1 VPVPLPGLPIGV
13 QIITAPWREDAA
25 LRIAYAL
32 EASGVVRALRPSLQ
46 EAADGSRLAE
56 NRR

>member
-1 VPVPLPGLPIGV
+1 VPVPGLPIGV

-32 EASGVVRALRPSLQ
+32 EASGAVQAPRPSLQ
-46 EAADGSRLAE
+46 EAVDGSRLAG

>member
-1 VPVPLPGLPIGV
+1 VPVPGLPIGV
-13 QIITAPWREDAA
+13 QIITAPWREDVA

-32 EASGVVRALRPSLQ
+32 EASGVVRTPRPSLQ
-46 EAADGSRLAE
+46 EAVDGSRLAG

>member
-1 VPVPLPGLPIGV
+1 VPLPGLPIGV

-32 EASGVVRALRPSLQ
+32 EASGVVRALSPSLQ
-46 EAADGSRLAE
+46 EAVDGSRLAG